1 MTIYWLVYL
10 LCYSTVYLTNGT
22 YLHALSIPAIGKNK
36 TLWQRKGVLVLHGDY
51 QIYKAAFAAYA
62 HSQAKCEK
70 DKVIKE
76 SLV

>member
-1 MTIYWLVYL
+1 MTIYWLIYL

-62 HSQAKCEK
+62 HKSFLFYRF
-70 DKVIKE
+70 
-76 SLV
+76 SLNLYHLL